1 MFKRSVILCTL
12 LASST
17 MFATESESVAS
28 ANQMQL
34 MLTAITK
41 KYDQAV
47 LKKYEEKIENAF
59 RSYLYDCI
67 ADETKIKN
75 IHEIEKA
82 AKELLGY
89 LIIVG
94 ERDEAYSATS
104 MIFILSWTKI
114 INELAK
120 TITTEKE
127 VENLQEATDLIR
139 DLVEKMFLEPMNE
152 MIEEEEEN

>member
-1 MFKRSVILCTL
+1 MFKRSILLCIL

-17 MFATESESVAS
+17 IFATESESEVS
-28 ANQMQL
+28 ADQMQL
-34 MLTAITK
+34 MLTAITR
-41 KYDQAV
+41 KYDQAI
-47 LKKYEEKIENAF
+47 LKKYEEKIENAL
-59 RSYLYDCI
+59 RSYLYGCV

-75 IHEIEKA
+75 IHDVEKV

-104 MIFILSWTKI
+104 MVFILSWTKI

-127 VENLQEATDLIR
+127 VENLQEATDVIR

-152 MIEEEEEN
+152 MIEEE